1 MNGGEPP
8 VMNSVTGSGWVSPTM
23 FCTYMR
29 VNLKQ
34 QGMVLPIDPLITE
47 FRLTELLFT
56 CGLTYIQIGLSKL
69 CSDGVL
75 VIGCAGNE
83 NGCQVLVG
91 NVCSNSKRSL

>member
-1 MNGGEPP
+1 MNGGELP

-56 CGLTYIQIGLSKL
+56 
-69 CSDGVL
+69 
-75 VIGCAGNE
+75 
-83 NGCQVLVG
+83 
-91 NVCSNSKRSL
+91 